1 MSSNSIAS
9 NRWMSEKMDGFD
21 LSPNSNSD
29 NEEEGVHVLAV
40 DDSLVD
46 RKVIERLLK
55 ISSCK
60 GKACLSLRG
69 VIKYY

>member
-1 MSSNSIAS
+1 MAAVPGELVGV
-9 NRWMSEKMDGFD
+9 SEDD
-21 LSPNSNSD
+21 LKQS
-29 NEEEGVHVLAV
+29 GLTQIHVLAV

-60 GKACLSLRG
+60 GE
-69 VIKYY
+69 